1 MRFDLLWQAQQT
13 VRLTKR
19 AAFDNEL
26 AGDYL
31 KHGAM
36 GGYVQ
41 DQHIKTKSIVSDENV
56 QSKLREKLR
65 EMKDCDRT
73 PGNFRALLNNTLLQ
87 TFPSAP
93 DSISERTANRCLAES
108 AWVLYGDC

>member
-1 MRFDLLWQAQQT
+1 M
-13 VRLTKR
+13 
-19 AAFDNEL
+19 
-26 AGDYL
+26 
-31 KHGAM
+31 
-36 GGYVQ
+36 
-41 DQHIKTKSIVSDENV
+41 

-93 DSISERTANRCLAES
+93 DSISERTATTRWLT
-108 AWVLYGDC
+108 VLGFYTVTAGKGWFTDHHERKDNVRDR